1 MALYKCRILLYKLKE
16 IVMSKVGE
24 HYRELDEMNGNN
36 IPEPSDEELAEIE
49 KTEIEFLEDW
59 SPEELD

>member
-1 MALYKCRILLYKLKE
+1 
-16 IVMSKVGE
+16 MSKVGE
-24 HYRELDEMNGNN
+24 YYRELDELNGNS

-49 KTEIEFLEDW
+49 NTEIEFLEDW

>member
-1 MALYKCRILLYKLKE
+1 
-16 IVMSKVGE
+16 MSKVGE
-24 HYRELDEMNGNN
+24 YYRELDEMNGNS
-36 IPEPSDEELAEIE
+36 IPEPTDEELASIE